1 MSGGTRTLFGRP
13 AGGREMYAYELS
25 DQRGSRVRLPSCGGA
40 ARSWPVPDR
49 GGTGIALGSPRLPL
63 SGPSSR
69 GAV

>member
-40 ARSWPVPDR
+40 ARSRPVPSW
-49 GGTGIALGSPRLPL
+49 TSPASPL